1 MVGCVLLTTHCK
13 SSTQL
18 NVRWVSRINS
28 EITNE
33 KFFCQ
38 SQVLR
43 VEIKLFLKRKNF
55 SRPFSNF
62 LLSFFQQPDVVAD
75 SGTQGQPDAVP
86 VPIGEGGGQFDAVAV
101 VGPIGPELF
110 GAAPF
115 TGQKSFSILVSGCLK
130 DTLRW
135 DPWDPTMDFLLG
147 SSGLTVK
154 KF

>member
-1 MVGCVLLTTHCK
+1 M
-13 SSTQL
+13 
-18 NVRWVSRINS
+18 
-28 EITNE
+28 
-33 KFFCQ
+33 
-38 SQVLR
+38 
-43 VEIKLFLKRKNF
+43 EIKLFLKRKNF

-115 TGQKSFSILVSGCLK
+115 TGQKSFSILVSEK
-130 DTLRW
+130 PNFNR
-135 DPWDPTMDFLLG
+135 TMLVA
-147 SSGLTVK
+147 LTSKMIFVSK
-154 KF
+154 MR